1 MVRKK
6 QNSHQAFC
14 FTRALTMT
22 TSNVIDPHH
31 MTMQERREEVASIL
45 ALGLIRLRTDTPPP
59 VAVEK
64 KKDLGFSPAQRVHTN
79 PASRVRMEIR
89 ETLLAQK
96 KEFE

>member
-1 MVRKK
+1 M
-6 QNSHQAFC
+6 
-14 FTRALTMT
+14 TAL
-22 TSNVIDPHH
+22 NVIDPHH

-45 ALGLIRLRTDTPPP
+45 ALGLIRLRTDATQP
-59 VAVEK
+59 VTVEK
-64 KKDLGFSPAQRVHTN
+64 KKDLGFSQPQRVHTN

>member
-1 MVRKK
+1 
-6 QNSHQAFC
+6 
-14 FTRALTMT
+14 
-22 TSNVIDPHH
+22 

-45 ALGLIRLRTDTPPP
+45 ALGLIRLRTDTTQQ
-59 VAVEK
+59 VTVEK
-64 KKDLGFSPAQRVHTN
+64 RKDLGFSSPQRVHTN

>member
-1 MVRKK
+1 
-6 QNSHQAFC
+6 
-14 FTRALTMT
+14 MT
-22 TSNVIDPHH
+22 SLNAIDPAH

-45 ALGLIRLRTDTPPP
+45 ALGLIRLRTETIQPLT
-59 VAVEK
+59 VAK
-64 KKDLGFSPAQRVHTN
+64 KKDLGFSPPQRVHTN

>member
-1 MVRKK
+1 M
-6 QNSHQAFC
+6 
-14 FTRALTMT
+14 TAL
-22 TSNVIDPHH
+22 NVIDPHH
-31 MTMQERREEVASIL
+31 MSMQERREEVASIL
-45 ALGLIRLRTDTPPP
+45 ALGLIRLRTGTAPP

-64 KKDLGFSPAQRVHTN
+64 EKDLAFSPPQRVHTN